1 MNNTESAFR
10 VRRTCSEALLGD
22 PYVSTT
28 EEVTVSA
35 VRTFA
40 PYSVDLVRYGALR
53 VRLIN
58 REDDTRADLEIGLD
72 CEAGRD
78 AIAQAVVSYVA
89 GLGGFYDCA
98 AAPWC
103 EAVLDR
109 VAGAL
114 EGARAEFAR
123 SADEAAAREAAKV
136 EG

>member
-1 MNNTESAFR
+1 MNNTDSVFR
-10 VRRTCSEALLGD
+10 IRRTCSEALLGD
-22 PYVSTT
+22 PYVSAT
-28 EEVTVSA
+28 EEVAVNA

-58 REDDTRADLEIGLD
+58 REDDSRAELEVSLD
-72 CEAGRD
+72 SEAGRD
-78 AIAQAVVSYVA
+78 ALASAVVSYVA

-103 EAVLDR
+103 EAVLNR

-114 EGARAEFAR
+114 ESARGEFAH
-123 SADEAAAREAAKV
+123 SAAEAAARQEV
-136 EG
+136 R